1 MIIGNNFNLKT
12 SRLNKVNNND
22 FLQKEK
28 DGLQK
33 SINNLDKRYKSGEI
47 DIEKFK
53 KISNN
58 YAKQHEDLNRRIDN
72 NR

>member
-33 SINNLDKRYKSGEI
+33 SINNGEI

-53 KISNN
+53 KIANN

>member
-53 KISNN
+53 KIANN